1 MYVGLHSD
9 GWYTHTHTHTSSK
22 CVCININMTIAATIW
37 KVLWCFGSLGE
48 TLRKTANAC
57 LLLDDPVSYFI
68 LVVCSPCDR
77 DYARSKPL
85 KDVSVKRTIVI
96 VQVIHNSNV
105 IASAMLSRF
114 WDCSRTKWFFWSSD
128 SYMKIYMKMKGQYK
142 VQNVHFLKTPGSVF
156 RKEWVVH
163 VVLKTPWGRGGFPS
177 GRVVKNSSAN
187 AGNTGSIPGLGRFR
201 MLWSN

>member
-1 MYVGLHSD
+1 MGD
-9 GWYTHTHTHTSSK
+9 THTHTHPSK
-22 CVCININMTIAATIW
+22 YVCININMTIAATIW
-37 KVLWCFGSLGE
+37 KVLWCFGSLGD

-68 LVVCSPCDR
+68 LFVCSPWDR

-114 WDCSRTKWFFWSSD
+114 WDCSRTKWLFWSSD
-128 SYMKIYMKMKGQYK
+128 SYMKIYMKMKWQYK
-142 VQNVHFLKTPGSVF
+142 VQNVHFLKTPG
-156 RKEWVVH
+156 KEWVVH
-163 VVLKTPWGRGGFPS
+163 VVFKNPLGWGRLPWWPS
-177 GRVVKNSSAN
+177 G
-187 AGNTGSIPGLGRFR
+187 
-201 MLWSN
+201 